1 MPEEWALAEVPTQ
14 GGLRDTLGT
23 PGYEAVT
30 SVKSYHKIFK
40 CFTCDT

>member
-30 SVKSYHKIFK
+30 GVKSYHKIFK